1 MTTSPQHYSPWER
14 TEAEDAQI
22 QNALHSADPDQ
33 LSGFI
38 SELVALA
45 ESRQGGTTESSEA
58 TKD

>member
-22 QNALHSADPDQ
+22 QSALESAEPDQ

-45 ESRQGGTTESSEA
+45 ESRQGGTTEVSDT
-58 TKD
+58 TKE

>member
-1 MTTSPQHYSPWER
+1 MTTSQQHYSPWER
-14 TEAEDAQI
+14 TETEDAQI
-22 QNALHSADPDQ
+22 QNALNSAEPEQ

-45 ESRQGGTTESSEA
+45 ESRQSGTTPTSET